1 MRSQKTKINL
11 LFIGDP
17 DSGYLSNINS
27 LSLHQISI
35 FMSFESLGLSHN
47 IIHSV
52 KKLGYL
58 KPFPIQEQAVPVILQ
73 GKDLMGIA
81 QTGSG
86 KTACFVMPILEKL
99 QNSEVKKDRNVQVL
113 ILVPTRELAIQI
125 DEVFRA
131 FTENLKRDIR
141 TMAVYGGVSINPQMK
156 GMFGVEILIATP
168 GRLLDLIDHNAL
180 SISGIQH
187 LVIDEADKMFQLGFG
202 EEMNKL
208 FAMMPVVKQTTL
220 FSATLNDK
228 VSEMKERLS
237 INPVIIEIKKEEVEI
252 DNIEQ
257 LAYHVSPENKGPFL
271 RYLIKEKKV
280 EKALIFVSSTRS
292 ADNLVEKLKKNKI
305 KAVAIHSQK
314 SQGARRNNLEEFKV
328 NGAQILVATDL
339 IGRGIHIES
348 LPCVINYEL
357 PRSPLDYIHR
367 IGRTG
372 RAGEKG
378 TAINILTDDE
388 LQHFRVIQKKMGRK
402 VTLQR
407 TEGVDLHGY

>member
-1 MRSQKTKINL
+1 
-11 LFIGDP
+11 
-17 DSGYLSNINS
+17 
-27 LSLHQISI
+27 
-35 FMSFESLGLSHN
+35 MSFESLGLSSN
-47 IIHSV
+47 IISSI

-58 KPFPIQEQAVPVILQ
+58 KPFPIQEQAIPVILE
-73 GKDLMGIA
+73 GKDLIGIA

-99 QNSEVKKDRNVQVL
+99 QNTEVKKDRNVQVL

-131 FTENLKRDIR
+131 FTDNLKRDVR

-156 GMFGVEILIATP
+156 GMFGVEVLIATP

-202 EEMNKL
+202 DEMNKL
-208 FAMMPVVKQTTL
+208 FGLMPAMKQTTL
-220 FSATLNDK
+220 FSATLDDK
-228 VSEMKERLS
+228 VSEMKQRLS
-237 INPVIIEIKKEEVEI
+237 INPTLIEIKKEEVTI
-252 DNIEQ
+252 DDIEQ

-280 EKALIFVSSTRS
+280 EKALIFVSSTKS

-339 IGRGIHIES
+339 IGRGIHIDA

-378 TAINILTDDE
+378 TAISILTDDE
-388 LQHFRVIQKKMGRK
+388 LQHFRVIQKKMGKK

-407 TEGVDLHGY
+407 TEGINLRGY